1 MEAMLNSG
9 PAVLSMTILLGR
21 TGSNIISSRNPSMLD
36 RLLLVTQIQMDQL
49 N

>member
-9 PAVLSMTILLGR
+9 PAALSMTILIGP

-49 N
+49 F